1 MSQLTA
7 GEALVTPACRSVAAP
22 DHLPGEEATSVKVA
36 VTERCVAIACQRS
49 VIVEQSNSG
58 AHATGPTRAW
68 HALPPCRCGAGTGT
82 SYCASRHSR
91 ANCHS
96 IRACRGTWMYQ
107 FDRKDLEMIKVSIA
121 GQTLRQAQ
129 KKGSNEYATN
139 RIPRRREEKTL
150 RRRFE

>member
-1 MSQLTA
+1 
-7 GEALVTPACRSVAAP
+7 
-22 DHLPGEEATSVKVA
+22 
-36 VTERCVAIACQRS
+36 
-49 VIVEQSNSG
+49 
-58 AHATGPTRAW
+58 
-68 HALPPCRCGAGTGT
+68 
-82 SYCASRHSR
+82 
-91 ANCHS
+91 
-96 IRACRGTWMYQ
+96 MYQ